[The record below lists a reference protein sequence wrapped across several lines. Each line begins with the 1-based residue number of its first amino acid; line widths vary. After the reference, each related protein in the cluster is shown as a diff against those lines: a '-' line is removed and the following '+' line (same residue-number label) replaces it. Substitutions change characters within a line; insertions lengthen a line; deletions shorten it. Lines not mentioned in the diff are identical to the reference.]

1 MPNEPYPL
9 LTPDRLPAVLALAAA
24 SRRALFLHGA
34 AGVGKSAVILA
45 SGGEEALKAV
55 AWGQWHQAKGWP
67 LPDPLPD
74 LEVIHLTI
82 PQMEAEDFTGVP
94 WHRRVSPEGA
104 PEDRATSWA
113 PVDFL
118 RRPSPVVLF
127 LDEVNAAELRV
138 QKVLLQIVQ
147 ERKVF
152 NVSLAP
158 GTVVVLAGNRAQDRA
173 ALKTV
178 PFPLGNRCAH
188 YAFEPT
194 AEAWLAWAEAEGLP
208 EGIRAYVAQQREAG
222 LFAYDP
228 DDPSLAQLT
237 PRSLEAAARAVMAVT
252 ALGLSEREAED
263 AVLANLGQAQGL
275 RLLAFLRLRHE
286 LPTWEEIVHQPREA
300 KLPPKG
306 LVDRVYAVAALLLEG
321 LARPGLEDAAL
332 AGALAYADRLAAER
346 PEAMDALVWL
356 AAELLRRQ
364 PPATPAGA
372 RLLNALAALPILGPR
387 ASAFLAGM
395 GHK

>member
-1 MPNEPYPL
+1 MSTEPYPV
-9 LTPDRLPAVLALAAA
+9 LTPDRLPGVLALAAA

-45 SGGEEALKAV
+45 AGSAPALRKV
-55 AWGQWHQAKGWP
+55 AWSQWAEGTGRSRP
-67 LPDPLPD
+67 EVLPD
-74 LEVIHLTI
+74 LQVIHLTI

-94 WHRRVSPEGA
+94 WHRRVSAEGL

-118 RRPSPVVLF
+118 RHPEPVVLF

-152 NVSLAP
+152 NVALAP

-194 AEAWLAWAEAEGLP
+194 AEAWLAWAEREGLP
-208 EGIRAYVAQQREAG
+208 EGILAFVAQHREAG

-237 PRSLEAAARAVMAVT
+237 PRSLEAAARAVMAV
-252 ALGLSEREAED
+252 AELELADRESED

-275 RLLAFLRLRHE
+275 KLLAFLRLRHE
-286 LPTWEEIVHQPREA
+286 LPRWEDVLANPQA
-300 KLPPKG
+300 AQLPPRG
-306 LVDRVYAVAALLLEG
+306 LVDRVYAVAALVLEG
-321 LARPGLEDAAL
+321 LGREGLAEADL
-332 AGALAYADRLAAER
+332 EAGLAYVDRLAEER
-346 PEAMDALVWL
+346 PEAMDALIWL
-356 AAELLRRQ
+356 ASELLRRH
-364 PPATPAGA
+364 PVTTETGA
-372 RLLNALAALPILGPR
+372 RLFNALAALPVLGPKA
-387 ASAFLAGM
+387 ASFLSGI
-395 GHK
+395 GR

>member
-1 MPNEPYPL
+1 MTTEPYPV

-34 AGVGKSAVILA
+34 AGVGKSAVILSSGKA
-45 SGGEEALKAV
+45 SALKTV
-55 AWGQWHQAKGWP
+55 AWGQWHEAKGML
-67 LPDPLPD
+67 LPEYLPD

-94 WHRRVSPEGA
+94 WHRRVSAEGA
-104 PEDRATSWA
+104 LEDRATSWA

-118 RRPSPVVLF
+118 RHPEPVVLF

-194 AEAWLAWAEAEGLP
+194 ADAWLAWAHQEGLP
-208 EGIRAYVAQQREAG
+208 EGIQAYVAQHREAG

-252 ALGLSEREAED
+252 VLGLPEREAED

-275 RLLAFLRLRHE
+275 RLLAFLRLRDE
-286 LPTWEEIVHQPREA
+286 IPTWEEILRDPGGA

-306 LVDRVYAVAALLLEG
+306 LVDRVYAVSALLLEG
-321 LARPGLEDAAL
+321 LSRPELEDESL
-332 AGALAYADRLAAER
+332 SGALAYADRLAADR

-356 AAELLRRQ
+356 AAELLRRR
-364 PPATPAGA
+364 PPSTLEGS
-372 RLLNALAALPILGPR
+372 RILNALAALPVLGPK
-387 ASAFLAGM
+387 ASSFLAGM
-395 GHK
+395 GH

>member
-1 MPNEPYPL
+1 MTAEPYPV
-9 LTPDRLPAVLALAAA
+9 LTPDRLPSVLALAAA

-45 SGGEEALKAV
+45 TGREAALKTV
-55 AWGQWHQAKGWP
+55 AWGQWRQATGKP
-67 LPDPLPD
+67 LGEAMPD

-94 WHRRVSPEGA
+94 WHRRVSAEGA
-104 PEDRATSWA
+104 TEDRATSWA

-188 YAFEPT
+188 YSFEPT
-194 AEAWLAWAEAEGLP
+194 AEAWLAWAEREGLP
-208 EGIRAYVAQQREAG
+208 EGIRAYVAQHREAG

-237 PRSLEAAARAVMAVT
+237 PRSLEAAARAVMAVSD
-252 ALGLSEREAED
+252 LGLPDREAED

-275 RLLAFLRLRHE
+275 RLLAFLRLRNE
-286 LPTWEEIVHQPREA
+286 IPTWEEILQDPAGAR
-300 KLPPKG
+300 LPPQG

-321 LARPGLEDAAL
+321 LARPGLGEEPLAAAL
-332 AGALAYADRLAAER
+332 GYADRLAAER
-346 PEAMDALVWL
+346 PEAVDALVWL

-364 PPATPAGA
+364 PVATAEGA
-372 RLLNALAALPILGPR
+372 RVVNAFASLPVLGPR
-387 ASAFLAGM
+387 AAAFLM
-395 GHK
+395 GLEYR

>member
-1 MPNEPYPL
+1 MTPESYPT
-9 LTPDRLPAVLALAAA
+9 LTPDRLPQVLALCAA
-24 SRRALFLHGA
+24 SGRALFLHGA

-45 SGGEEALKAV
+45 SGSHGALKEV
-55 AWGQWHQAKGWP
+55 AWDQWARATGREPGQP
-67 LPDPLPD
+67 RPD

-94 WHRRVSPEGA
+94 WHRRVSGEGE

-118 RRPSPVVLF
+118 RRPRPVVLF
-127 LDEVNAAELRV
+127 LDEVNAAEVRV

-152 NVSLAP
+152 NVALAP
-158 GTVVVLAGNRAQDRA
+158 GTAVVLAGNRSQDRA

-208 EGIRAYVAQQREAG
+208 EGLRAFVAQHRESA
-222 LFAYDP
+222 LHAYDP

-237 PRSLEAAARAVMAVT
+237 PRSLEGAARAILAVER
-252 ALGLSEREAED
+252 LGLPWREAEE

-275 RLLAFLRLRHE
+275 RLCAFLRLRE
-286 LPTWEEIVHQPREA
+286 DLPAWEEILADPLGAR
-300 KLPPKG
+300 LPPKG
-306 LVDRVYAVAALLLEG
+306 LVDRTYATAALLLEQ
-321 LARPGLEDAAL
+321 LRRPGLEEGPLEAAL
-332 AGALAYADRLAAER
+332 VYADRLAAER
-346 PEAMDALVWL
+346 PECVDALVWL
-356 AAELLRRQ
+356 CSELVRLHPSTTPEGIRLLNGLASRPVLGAKAAELL
-364 PPATPAGA
+364 AG
-372 RLLNALAALPILGPR
+372 LGR
-387 ASAFLAGM
+387 A
-395 GHK
+395 

>member
-1 MPNEPYPL
+1 MTPEPYPL
-9 LTPDRLPAVLALAAA
+9 LTPDRLPAVLALAAS

-45 SGGEEALKAV
+45 SGSAPALKAV
-55 AWGQWHQAKGWP
+55 AWGQWHQAKGTP
-67 LPDPLPD
+67 LPNQFPD

-94 WHRRVSPEGA
+94 WHRRVSAEGA

-118 RRPSPVVLF
+118 RHPEPVVLF

-152 NVSLAP
+152 NVALAP

-194 AEAWLAWAEAEGLP
+194 AAAWLAWAHQEGLP
-208 EGIRAYVAQQREAG
+208 EGIVAYVAQHREAG

-237 PRSLEAAARAVMAVT
+237 PRSLEAAARAMMAVA
-252 ALGLSEREAED
+252 ALGLSDRESED

-275 RLLAFLRLRHE
+275 RLLAFLRLRDE
-286 LPTWEEIVHQPREA
+286 LPTWDDIRRDPLGA

-306 LVDRVYAVAALLLEG
+306 LVDRIYAVAAMLLEG
-321 LARPGLEDAAL
+321 LGQPDLGEEAL
-332 AGALAYADRLAAER
+332 AAGLGYTDRLASER

-356 AAELLRRQ
+356 ASELLRRRS
-364 PPATPAGA
+364 PSTPAGA
-372 RLLNALAALPILGPR
+372 RLLNGLAALPTLGPK
-387 ASAFLAGM
+387 ASSFLAGL
-395 GHK
+395 GR